1 MSQSPTITDA
11 ELLDALAGPT
21 IQQCTWS
28 TDATEGPAIARSQWV
43 DSLATGGTPA
53 LPLDVLLDVAS
64 EVLPEG
70 TLATIQALLRGL
82 ILRHEGDDAT
92 VAALVAIER
101 LHLPNLLA

>member
-1 MSQSPTITDA
+1 MSQSPIITEA
-11 ELLDALAGPT
+11 ELLDALTGPT
-21 IQQCTWS
+21 IPQCAWHP
-28 TDATEGPAIARSQWV
+28 DATEGPSIARSHWV

-53 LPLDVLLDVAS
+53 LPLDQLLDVAS
-64 EVLPEG
+64 EELPEG